1 MNPEHLDTASLASG
15 ESGNSRA
22 GFARTERL
30 RVRLHASP
38 WRKPTPFGS
47 PVALVVRPRIT
58 VEQVVAH
65 SLRAAPPSRKG
76 GRRPIKLSGV
86 LAFLL
91 ALVGAFFVAAWQS
104 SLALGVW
111 AAVYFAVMYGVQF
124 ASASGELSS
133 GFTSAWH
140 AERFRLFFALTGA
153 VLSSSAHG
161 AALLYSSQAAMEMAC
176 FGYAVALFILSVPF
190 GVSRFSVWL
199 IPFLCHLGVLIA
211 HRAGVG
217 LLPVHL
223 LVVGC
228 VCLIPSVAL
237 IGYRLRDDSQRR
249 LLAQGAYLYLCVW
262 VVAGLLLSG
271 PTWAEWIKEQSP
283 RYKRSGG
290 LIYVQSHAG
299 VQGESTSAARSL

>member
-15 ESGNSRA
+15 ESVNSRA
-22 GFARTERL
+22 SFPRTERL
-30 RVRLHASP
+30 RVRLHVSP

-58 VEQVVAH
+58 MEQVVAH
-65 SLRAAPPSRKG
+65 SLRAASPSRKG
-76 GRRPIKLSGV
+76 GRRPIKLSRV

-124 ASASGELSS
+124 ASASGELPG
-133 GFTSAWH
+133 GFASAWH

-190 GVSRFSVWL
+190 GVSRFSVLL
-199 IPFLCHLGVLIA
+199 IPFLCQLGVLIA
-211 HRAGVG
+211 RRTGSG

-223 LVVGC
+223 LSVGC
-228 VCLIPSVAL
+228 LLLIPSVAM
-237 IGYRLRDDSQRR
+237 IGYRLRDDSRTR
-249 LLAQGAYLYLCVW
+249 LFAQAAYLYLCVW
-262 VVAGLLLSG
+262 VGAGLLLSG
-271 PTWAEWIKEQSP
+271 PTWAEWMKEHP

-290 LIYVQSHAG
+290 LIYVRADAG
-299 VQGESTSAARSL
+299 VQGESAPLAELV